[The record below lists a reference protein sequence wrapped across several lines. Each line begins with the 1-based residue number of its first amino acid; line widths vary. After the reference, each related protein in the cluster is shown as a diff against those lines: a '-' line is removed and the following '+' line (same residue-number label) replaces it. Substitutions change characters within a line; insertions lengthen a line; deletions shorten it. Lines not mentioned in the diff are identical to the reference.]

1 MVYGNDIPGK
11 NLAPLKPSINLA
23 QSDDNQVVY
32 TVRQLI
38 LDAVRCGVFDIHIE
52 PRQYALQIRQ
62 RLDGF
67 MPNQIPTT
75 GPRTAA
81 DFTH

>member
-38 LDAVRCGVFDIHIE
+38 LDAVRCGV
-52 PRQYALQIRQ
+52 
-62 RLDGF
+62 
-67 MPNQIPTT
+67 
-75 GPRTAA
+75 
-81 DFTH
+81 